1 MAVYTT
7 AKLWEAGELDT
18 TPGASTPS
26 FKQRMEW
33 KMRGGK
39 RSVEEGC
46 PEKAFHEIT
55 YSDPCSYA
63 AYELGAWGLAY
74 LQNKAGEGKVVGVG
88 LEIGK
93 KWYGGGSNVHAPSP
107 F

>member
-1 MAVYTT
+1 
-7 AKLWEAGELDT
+7 
-18 TPGASTPS
+18 
-26 FKQRMEW
+26 MEW

-74 LQNKAGEGKVVGVG
+74 LQNKAGEGKVVGVFYPKLEELG
-88 LEIGK
+88 WEGAFNEAFGMSSDAFYAEFETFLALPLEEQLEIL
-93 KWYGGGSNVHAPSP
+93 PEL
-107 F
+107 